1 MTQKKAFADL
11 SKAGQTRRLNQYK
24 EARDQFGLTNGL
36 FTVIRIFDNGEK
48 TVNRPAKDGSVKPT
62 LVHSFGFQMFP
73 AGKTHNEEGL
83 DADKVVTMG
92 ELIDVTENTTK
103 LINGLVTASQMLKNK
118 DIKSLRANIDYKI
131 NGQYRDI
138 KTMYSKRL
146 QEIMNPVAA

>member
-1 MTQKKAFADL
+1 
-11 SKAGQTRRLNQYK
+11 
-24 EARDQFGLTNGL
+24 
-36 FTVIRIFDNGEK
+36 
-48 TVNRPAKDGSVKPT
+48 
-62 LVHSFGFQMFP
+62 
-73 AGKTHNEEGL
+73 
-83 DADKVVTMG
+83 MG